1 MSERNKASEGQETKD
16 QEHQAPEQQTPQADT
31 QANTQATTQANTQT
45 VEQPEP
51 SGAADTSQKTAKQPP
66 AGTTTPG
73 ALFDLDPK
81 EEKKPPAATT
91 AANKPTGGK
100 PSVNAPVKYPAG
112 TEVRYQGHTLTLDKE
127 MTAKEVLSWISEDD
141 FPELAFEEVEMRHD
155 KEKDRLVPVRKAQKK
170 GLQWY

>member
-1 MSERNKASEGQETKD
+1 MSERNKASEGQTTQD
-16 QEHQAPEQQTPQADT
+16 QEHQAPEQQTPQA
-31 QANTQATTQANTQT
+31 NTQATTQT

-51 SGAADTSQKTAKQPP
+51 AGTADTSQKTAKQPP
-66 AGTTTPG
+66 AGTKTPG

-91 AANKPTGGK
+91 AANKPTGAK

-112 TEVRYQGHTLTLDKE
+112 TEVRYQGHTLTLEKE
-127 MTAKEVLSWISEDD
+127 MSAKEVLSWISEDD

-155 KEKDRLVPVRKAQKK
+155 KEKNRLVPVRKAQKK
-170 GLQWY
+170 GLSCR